1 MQWDAGPR
9 LTATATTIFSQM
21 NKALY
26 CLSFLLLLS
35 PLLEATAEPGDWYLA
50 PAVVFT
56 DDDGA
61 RNLDD
66 SVAGGQLSLGRQLSE
81 RVAVE
86 VLLAYSDIDGF
97 PGQEHFEAGL
107 NVLTYAVPDRAFSPF
122 LLLGAGHLG
131 TETSTGS
138 KENRPMATAGLGFRW
153 TLGDSAVAIRGEYR
167 LRLAWESNNN
177 LTDRIATLGLQFAFG
192 GATKVFT
199 VHTDNDHDGVA
210 DIDDF
215 CWGTGPGVVVNGFG
229 CEFDDDNDGV
239 VNSKDDCP
247 HSSQGVAVNEFG
259 CSVDN
264 DGDGVP
270 NSIDRC
276 PNSVAHAEVD
286 ASGCELDDDGD
297 SVVNRL
303 DQCPQTTA
311 GARVDVNGCEFQDV
325 IELPGVNFASN
336 SDRLLPGAEQVL
348 AYAAATLRK
357 HPDLIVEVVGHTDS
371 AGAAELN
378 LGLSERRAH
387 TVRDYLLN
395 AGVQSA
401 NLTAKGLGEFQPVAD
416 NATAYGR
423 AKNRR
428 VELRILDR

>member
-1 MQWDAGPR
+1 
-9 LTATATTIFSQM
+9 M

-61 RNLDD
+61 RNIDD

-107 NVLTYAVPDRAFSPF
+107 NVLTYYVPERAFSPF
-122 LLLGAGHLG
+122 LLFGAGHLG

-167 LRLAWESNNN
+167 LRLAWERNNN
-177 LTDRIATLGLQFAFG
+177 LIDRIATLGLQFAFG
-192 GATKVFT
+192 GATKT
-199 VHTDNDHDGVA
+199 YSYSDSDGDGVE
-210 DIDDF
+210 DVSDR
-215 CWGTGPGVVVNGFG
+215 CPGTEPGRLVDRFG
-229 CEFDDDNDGV
+229 CEPDADNDGV
-239 VNSKDDCP
+239 VDSKDLCP
-247 HSSQGVAVNEFG
+247 GSPAGATVDEFG
-259 CSVDN
+259 CLADS
-264 DGDGVP
+264 DGDGVS
-270 NSIDRC
+270 NAVDRC

-303 DQCPQTTA
+303 DQCPHTTA
-311 GARVDVNGCEFQDV
+311 GVRVDVNGCEFQDV

-371 AGAAELN
+371 AGAAEHN
-378 LGLSERRAH
+378 LSLSERRAY

-428 VELRILDR
+428 VELRILNR